1 MEELNVEVKKKEK
14 KWPKR
19 LMISI
24 VAVFC
29 VILISLVTWVLVRTP
44 DERNVDLQLKGT
56 AWKSVHWQIGSDY
69 VDMESEFMKGQ
80 PGALLNVYFY
90 PVVDYVRL
98 EFRNGSEIVPYT
110 VTDFNAADIGGDFH
124 GWSICFDKHNILSVD
139 TGYGGTYFFEI
150 K

>member
-1 MEELNVEVKKKEK
+1 MEELNLDVEKKKR
-14 KWPKR
+14 KWPRR

-29 VILISLVTWVLVRTP
+29 VVLISLVTWFLVRTP

-69 VDMESEFMKGQ
+69 VDMESEFMKEQ

-90 PVVDYVRL
+90 PVVDYVKL

-110 VTDFNAADIGGDFH
+110 VTDFNAADIGGDFY
-124 GWSICFDKHNILSVD
+124 GWSICFDKHNILSINM
-139 TGYGGTYFFEI
+139 GNNGTYFFEI